1 MCLEAEE
8 NEIICCSLFVFTT
21 TEAVNIYCKK
31 NISVKNIVN
40 KELNRQVHNA
50 LIYS

>member
-21 TEAVNIYCKK
+21 TEAVIFIVKK
-31 NISVKNIVN
+31 KLSVKNIVN